1 MSDTPGKTL
10 SPPRPGLTVAL
21 LAGMLLVHN
30 EQRMS
35 VVPLFDPLRARYGID
50 YAGVGT
56 LFAAYV
62 LGYAIFQAL
71 IGLVGD
77 RFEPRK
83 LLLTGLAL
91 SAVWSALFAFAGN
104 FELALAL
111 RFLLGATSALL
122 YTPTMTLGILLFGR
136 EQRGRVLGTIQ
147 TGAGVGMGG
156 ALVVIPLLAAH
167 FGLVASFLAPP
178 VISLVLLALATR
190 LLPRAEA
197 RNQVRG
203 AAAAVGLSRRPDFWN
218 LLTINFSGMLASYGI
233 LTWLPTYLTND
244 FGFSTVG
251 AGSLSALF
259 NVAMLLSAPLVGIL
273 ADRRGGRIG
282 VLAGGSALAVGC
294 YLAIVP
300 SQPLAACWSRRC

>member
-30 EQRMS
+30 AQRMS